1 MLVRCSVV
9 EGFNDDCLV
18 LVSVS
23 VVVYLFI
30 KLFTLCYIYTR
41 RFVGV
46 PAVSQVGLL
55 RDISFDVLHA
65 RMSLSWLCM
74 ELMPSVGIVLN

>member
-30 KLFTLCYIYTR
+30 KLFTLCYIYLYTKICR
-41 RFVGV
+41 CSGCLPGRFVAGHFLRRTARSNEFVLAMHGV
-46 PAVSQVGLL
+46 N
-55 RDISFDVLHA
+55 VL
-65 RMSLSWLCM
+65 C
-74 ELMPSVGIVLN
+74 GDCF